1 MKKHWKFLFHIKIAD
16 DLRVRHNFEPKSFLQ
31 LQGHFRKKM
40 HNTCL
45 DLSCIMKNDKK
56 ARLDTKIA
64 CDLKICPDLE
74 IWSFLQVQGHYKKKM
89 VIHYFPILLYFHSR
103 RICLLTVYLKNTCNQ
118 DCKQFYLFF
127 MFSRMSLLSFSMI
140 PILQK
145 KGKRGRE
152 KIREN
157 KKSTVCILPQC
168 K

>member
-1 MKKHWKFLFHIKIAD
+1 
-16 DLRVRHNFEPKSFLQ
+16 
-31 LQGHFRKKM
+31 
-40 HNTCL
+40 
-45 DLSCIMKNDKK
+45 MKNDKK
-56 ARLDTKIA
+56 AKLDTKIA

-74 IWSFLQVQGHYKKKM
+74 MRSFLQVQGHYEKKNGESLLSN
-89 VIHYFPILLYFHSR
+89 IEILALLYFHSR

-118 DCKQFYLFF
+118 DCTQFYLFF

-157 KKSTVCILPQC
+157 QKSTVCILPQC